1 MAESDV
7 PWNGVVKKTVSSPLD
22 KVWDV
27 ESEFL
32 DFPNLLT
39 LEPVERENRVLG
51 CTKKVT
57 DLPGR
62 MGTDADQWAKQKLV
76 VINPS
81 EHVFSYESLENNTGV
96 DLGYYS
102 AFQAKQEED
111 GKTLV
116 RWAFRFSPS
125 QAGCDRFVPFVV
137 TGTNL
142 YGQELEKL
150 AATASPASVLVF

>member
-102 AFQAKQEED
+102 AFQLVIA
-111 GKTLV
+111 GKAGG
-116 RWAFRFSPS
+116 RWKDFGAVGFSIQPVPS
-125 QAGCDRFVPFVV
+125 W
-137 TGTNL
+137 L
-142 YGQELEKL
+142 
-150 AATASPASVLVF
+150 